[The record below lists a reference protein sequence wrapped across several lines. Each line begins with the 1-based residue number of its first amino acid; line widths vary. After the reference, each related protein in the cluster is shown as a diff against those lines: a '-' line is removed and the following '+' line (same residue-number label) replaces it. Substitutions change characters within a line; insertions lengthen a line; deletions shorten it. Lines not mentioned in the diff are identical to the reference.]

1 MSDSPNTSPISPIK
15 HNVYFEGNVQ
25 SLGIETEKGPATVGV
40 MKKGKYIFSTST
52 PETIIVISGIM
63 TTKLNNSDWEQHT
76 ASEQFHVPSGV
87 SFDVDCGTD
96 VAYICYYA
104 W

>member
-1 MSDSPNTSPISPIK
+1 MSDSTNTSPISPIK

-25 SLGIETEKGPATVGV
+25 SLAIETEKGPATIGV
-40 MKKGKYIFSTST
+40 MKKGKYVFNTST

-63 TTKLNNSDWEQHT
+63 NTKLNDSNWQQHPI
-76 ASEQFHVPSGV
+76 AEPFHFRSGV
-87 SFDVDCGTD
+87 SFDVDCETD

-104 W
+104 

>member
-1 MSDSPNTSPISPIK
+1 MSDATSKSPISPIK

-40 MKKGKYIFSTST
+40 MKQGKYIFGTST

-63 TTKLNNSDWEQHT
+63 RTKLNNSNWEQHL
-76 ASEQFHVPSGV
+76 ASEQFHIPSGV
-87 SFDVDCGTD
+87 SFDVDCETD

-104 W
+104 